1 MLLPIAIL
9 LVVVLLA
16 VALLPMKKRDPEQ
29 IKQRHLCPCSLKGR
43 HNQHVKPLFVNNK

>member
-16 VALLPMKKRDPEQ
+16 VALLPMKKREPEQ
-29 IKQRHLCPCSLKGR
+29 LKQASPLPCLLKGR
-43 HNQHVKPLFVNNK
+43 HNQLVKPLFVNNK